1 MFFAG
6 PGNLKECTKGLTN
19 NSFSGPGLVVPC
31 IFRSITNNVLKDPG
45 NKIGNKSIFK
55 IPFGLVLVLILSWV
69 GNQ

>member
-45 NKIGNKSIFK
+45 N
-55 IPFGLVLVLILSWV
+55 
-69 GNQ
+69 